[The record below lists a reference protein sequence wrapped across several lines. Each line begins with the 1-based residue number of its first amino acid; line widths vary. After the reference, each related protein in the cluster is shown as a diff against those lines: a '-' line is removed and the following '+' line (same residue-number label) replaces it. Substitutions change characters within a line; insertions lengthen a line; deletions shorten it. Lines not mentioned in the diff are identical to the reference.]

1 MLGTKL
7 REAREARGAP
17 VQEVEWATKIKASYL
32 EALEEENYRALPGSV
47 YVRGFLRT
55 YARYLDLDP
64 EPLIAEYNSADE
76 SAKEIISTRPS
87 VRVDRPPLV
96 VTPAMIVGVALVLL
110 LVIFVLYVKTQFD
123 RYQASSAAA
132 GSQPS
137 PHANILSPAPSPSAP
152 PKPSPSPTAKV
163 YNGVELVIKVQNG
176 PAWLQVDTDGQ
187 RSGETG
193 SSGKTYQPGAL
204 LTFNGTKSVRVIS
217 GRASNTFVTFNG
229 QDQGAL
235 QGVGGVVD
243 KTYTKT

>member
-1 MLGTKL
+1 MLGSKL
-7 REAREARGAP
+7 KQAREARGVP
-17 VQEVEWATKIKASYL
+17 LSEVEWATKIKSTYL
-32 EALEEENYRALPGSV
+32 EALEEENYRDIPGAV
-47 YVRGFLRT
+47 YARGFLRT

-64 EPLIAEYNSADE
+64 EPLIAEYNATDASAN
-76 SAKEIISTRPS
+76 EIISTRPS
-87 VRVDRPPLV
+87 VRVDRRPLV

-110 LVIFVLYVKTQFD
+110 LGVFGLYVKTQFD

-137 PHANILSPAPSPSAP
+137 PHANIPVAGALTVRP

-163 YNGVELVIKVQNG
+163 YNDVELVIKVQTG

-187 RSGETG
+187 PSGETG

-229 QDQGAL
+229 QDQGAM
-235 QGVGGVVD
+235 QGSGDVAD